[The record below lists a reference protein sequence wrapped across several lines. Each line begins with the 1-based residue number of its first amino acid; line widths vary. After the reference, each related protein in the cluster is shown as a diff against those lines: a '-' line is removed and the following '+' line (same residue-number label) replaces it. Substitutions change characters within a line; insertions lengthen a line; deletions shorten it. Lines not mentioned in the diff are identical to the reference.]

1 MLILP
6 FDQVSLIVNKIYS
19 SPYGKV
25 YVCHKTTSFID
36 GATVEFAVTF
46 IRFHLNAS

>member
-1 MLILP
+1 MLTLP
-6 FDQVSLIVNKIYS
+6 FYQVSLIVNKIYS
-19 SPYGKV
+19 SPYRKI
-25 YVCHKTTSFID
+25 YVWHKTTSFID